1 MGSPG
6 TGPGSSGRTGFG
18 FGFGWTWPSDFGF
31 GSGNGYLQAEK
42 MGSGFGNGF
51 GLPKM
56 VPMPRSKWNTQFFGM
71 IPQIGSFFNRTSKAK
86 FNNQVFE
93 LNKRF

>member
-1 MGSPG
+1 MGSPR

-51 GLPKM
+51 GLSKM
-56 VPMPRSKWNTQFFGM
+56 VPMPRSRYLK
-71 IPQIGSFFNRTSKAK
+71 
-86 FNNQVFE
+86 E
-93 LNKRF
+93 LFSQNLPPESNSP